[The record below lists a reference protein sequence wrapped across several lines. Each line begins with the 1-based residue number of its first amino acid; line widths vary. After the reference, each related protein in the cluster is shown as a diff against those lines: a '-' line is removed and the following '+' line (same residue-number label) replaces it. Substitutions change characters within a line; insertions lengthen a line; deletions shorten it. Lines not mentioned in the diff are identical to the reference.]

1 MHIEVPNSLDLDAV
15 SFILTFP
22 RFMARRETIRS
33 IWLGNGTNFVGAR
46 NELQQ
51 AFKKMKHN
59 QIEIFLQETGAD

>member
-1 MHIEVPNSLDLDAV
+1 MHIEVPNSSDLDAV

-22 RFMARRETIRS
+22 RFVARRGT